1 ALSVVLILA
10 TTCTLGC
17 PESGKEEKVG
27 YLDEPGLID
36 VHAHIGE
43 FKGYDLSLNNLL
55 KNIEENKVEYAFISN
70 IDGAAIPGVT
80 ANGDE
85 VKINEETARVCAAH
99 PKLKPLAWS
108 KPGAEGASAANV
120 EPFLR
125 DKKF

>member
-1 ALSVVLILA
+1 MKPFGEKLRLYLLPALTVVLMLA

-17 PESGKEEKVG
+17 PGSGKEEKTVG
-27 YLDEPGLID
+27 YLNEPGLID

-85 VKINEETARVCAAH
+85 VKI
-99 PKLKPLAWS
+99 
-108 KPGAEGASAANV
+108 
-120 EPFLR
+120 
-125 DKKF
+125 